1 MPILK
6 KYYIV
11 VMSNSDE
18 EATINWFSLI
28 ENFTKTINSEITF
41 IISSFG
47 TAAEKTTKNIKE
59 TVEAAHPEN
68 LVRTLTD
75 NETAE
80 KYKTIATKLND
91 LQEKLEILKVNPLS
105 EEYQKLKL
113 EIDDMQKEISDELTG
128 IGQKFAISL
137 IPEVGP
143 GISSAISNI
152 KSSIDTTYEKLN
164 KISAFNGEKKVEEPI
179 SNPIKA
185 EEPISNPIK
194 GGMRRFS
201 KKRRLSITIKK
212 IKKLKEKI
220 NRTIKLFQRTNPF

>member
-1 MPILK
+1 
-6 KYYIV
+6 
-11 VMSNSDE
+11 MSNSDE

-91 LQEKLEILKVNPLS
+91 LQEKLEILKADPLS

-179 SNPIKA
+179 SNLIKV
-185 EEPISNPIK
+185 EEPISNPIKVEEPTSNPVK